1 MKPLT
6 SCGFAP
12 AFLPAGILTI
22 ALCCAPAI
30 AIAQSSSTQ
39 SGSSQSNSSQS
50 SSNAPASSSTPQSQT
65 GNNGVANDKAPVQ
78 VQGAK
83 NNKTTDDTALDDPSM
98 TKMRLLITNN
108 QDKPVPN
115 ASVYIRYNEPGGLFH
130 KDHLAEM
137 NFKTNDDGSV
147 KIPEV
152 PIGRVLIQ
160 VVAKGY
166 HTYGKWY
173 DIAKDP
179 DLISIKLDPPPHW
192 Y

>member
-1 MKPLT
+1 MKPFS

-12 AFLPAGILTI
+12 ALLPAGILAI
-22 ALCCAPAI
+22 ALCCAPAM
-30 AIAQSSSTQ
+30 ASAQSNSGQ
-39 SGSSQSNSSQS
+39 SGSNPPS
-50 SSNAPASSSTPQSQT
+50 AATPQSQT
-65 GNNGVANDKAPVQ
+65 GNNGPANDKAPVQ
-78 VQGAK
+78 VDGTKDKPA
-83 NNKTTDDTALDDPSM
+83 AEAPLDSSM
-98 TKMRLLITNN
+98 TRLRLRITNN

-115 ASVYIRYNEPGGLFH
+115 ASVYIRYNESGGLFH
-130 KDHLAEM
+130 KDHLSEM

-147 KIPEV
+147 KVPEV

>member
-1 MKPLT
+1 MKPL
-6 SCGFAP
+6 SSRGFAP

-22 ALCCAPAI
+22 ALCCMPFAPRAL
-30 AIAQSSSTQ
+30 ARAQQ
-39 SGSSQSNSSQS
+39 SGSGSGSGQS
-50 SSNAPASSSTPQSQT
+50 SSNPPPASTPQSQT
-65 GNNGVANDKAPVQ
+65 GNNGTANDKAPVQ

-83 NNKTTDDTALDDPSM
+83 KSTDDTAADDPTV
-98 TKMRLLITNN
+98 TKMKLLITNN
-108 QDKPVPN
+108 QDKPVAN
-115 ASVYIRYNEPGGLFH
+115 ASVYIRYNEPGGFLH
-130 KDHLAEM
+130 KDHLSEM
-137 NFKTNDDGSV
+137 NFKTNDDGTV

-152 PIGRVLIQ
+152 PLGKVLIQ

-179 DLISIKLDPPPHW
+179 DPITIKLDPPPHW

>member
-1 MKPLT
+1 MRPLT

-12 AFLPAGILTI
+12 ALLRAGILTI
-22 ALCCAPAI
+22 AVCCAQATI
-30 AIAQSSSTQ
+30 VAQ
-39 SGSSQSNSSQS
+39 SGSGQSGSTPP
-50 SSNAPASSSTPQSQT
+50 APPASSTPQSQT
-65 GNNGVANDKAPVQ
+65 GDNGTANSNAPVR

-83 NNKTTDDTALDDPSM
+83 KSGDDAVPDDPSM
-98 TKMRLLITNN
+98 TKMKLLVTNN
-108 QDKPVPN
+108 QDKPVSN
-115 ASVYIRYNEPGGLFH
+115 ASVYIRYNEAGGFLH

-137 NFKTNDDGSV
+137 NFKTNDDGTV
-147 KIPEV
+147 KVPEV

-160 VVAKGY
+160 VIAKGY

-179 DLISIKLDPPPHW
+179 DLINIKLEPPPHW

>member
-1 MKPLT
+1 MKPLS

-22 ALCCAPAI
+22 ALCCAPAL
-30 AIAQSSSTQ
+30 AIAQQSGSGQ
-39 SGSSQSNSSQS
+39 SGSSSSQS
-50 SSNAPASSSTPQSQT
+50 GSNPPVSATPQSQT

-78 VQGAK
+78 VQGTK
-83 NNKTTDDTALDDPSM
+83 ISKPDETAADDPSM
-98 TKMRLLITNN
+98 TKMRLMITNN
-108 QDKPVPN
+108 QDKPVAN
-115 ASVYIRYNEPGGLFH
+115 ASVYVRYNEAGGFMH

-147 KIPEV
+147 KVPEV

-179 DLISIKLDPPPHW
+179 DLITIKLDPPPHW

>member
-1 MKPLT
+1 MKPF
-6 SCGFAP
+6 SSRGFAP
-12 AFLPAGILTI
+12 APLPTGLLVIV
-22 ALCCAPAI
+22 LCCTPTTLMA
-30 AIAQSSSTQ
+30 Q
-39 SGSSQSNSSQS
+39 SGSGQSGSTSTQ
-50 SSNAPASSSTPQSQT
+50 SSTPQSQS
-65 GNNGVANDKAPVQ
+65 GNNGPANDKAPVQ
-78 VQGAK
+78 VQGGK
-83 NNKTTDDTALDDPSM
+83 DKTADATPVDDSL
-98 TKMRLLITNN
+98 TKLRLRVTNN
-108 QDKPVPN
+108 QDKPVAN
-115 ASVYIRYNEPGGLFH
+115 ASVYIRYNESGGLFH
-130 KDHLAEM
+130 KDHLSEM

-147 KIPEV
+147 KVPEV